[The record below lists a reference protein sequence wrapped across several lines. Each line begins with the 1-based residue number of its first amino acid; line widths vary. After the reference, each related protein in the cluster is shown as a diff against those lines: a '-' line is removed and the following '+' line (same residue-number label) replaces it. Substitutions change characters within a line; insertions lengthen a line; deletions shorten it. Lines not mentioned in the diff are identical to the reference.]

1 METPEMTTVSV
12 IKLFTPTKEGIQ
24 SFVNRTIDLVKGGEI
39 NPLELKLY
47 LKTMEKIIEGI
58 DAGIKESARDEA
70 EKYGERK
77 FAFHGAEIELANTY
91 TKYDYSQ
98 CGDPELNEAEKEI
111 KLLSEVKKQREKFL
125 QTITNSLTI
134 TNQETGECFDIN
146 PPAKMVTKGIKITIK

>member
-1 METPEMTTVSV
+1 MTTVSV

-70 EKYGERK
+70 EKYGEKK
-77 FAFHGAEIELANTY
+77 FMFHGAEIEIANTY

-98 CGDPELNEAEKEI
+98 CGDWELNEAEKKI
-111 KLLSEVKKQREKFL
+111 ALLIPIKKQREKFL
-125 QTITNSLTI
+125 QTITNPIVI
-134 TNQETGECFDIN
+134 TNQENGECYDIL
-146 PPAKMVTKGIKITIK
+146 PPTKMVTKGIKITIG